1 MGRGFW
7 MCSLQQDEHYREQ
20 TSHEEKRMR
29 IKKVSLK
36 SIKYFKMFFYKLSIW
51 EWWDVEQAWKI
62 TMYVLVLGAR
72 VLYGENIT
80 HLQQK
85 GILWW
90 RVENEIDYSSYLC
103 NTNYLEEKQWNGDR
117 CNKARQEWEKEM
129 TRIWS

>member
-1 MGRGFW
+1 MGGGFW
-7 MCSLQQDEHYREQ
+7 MCSLQQDEHYWEQ

-80 HLQQK
+80 HSK
-85 GILWW
+85 KVFFG
-90 RVENEIDYSSYLC
+90 E
-103 NTNYLEEKQWNGDR
+103 G
-117 CNKARQEWEKEM
+117 
-129 TRIWS
+129 